1 MPISCPLSIRS
12 PSYEAFKELD
22 YCRVMPQAFCT
33 HNCLGPLAD
42 EFVYKSDFAARLRES
57 GLETLIDVP
66 VYVTFDSFEKRYVL
80 DVVVGR
86 CGVYELKVARAL
98 TPEHEMQLL
107 NYLYLL
113 DLERGKLINFRTDR
127 VECRFVNSGTTR
139 SQRQR
144 FGVDDVCWKDTS
156 PLRHLCIEILRDW
169 GTGLSL
175 PLYYQALT
183 HLLGGEERVV
193 KQVPMNRDGLP
204 LGRQRFHT
212 LNDKSAFE
220 VTALLNGHRQ
230 YEQNLRKLLRHS
242 PFEAIH
248 WVNITLKE
256 VRFLTVV

>member
-1 MPISCPLSIRS
+1 MPISCPLAIRS
-12 PSYEAFKELD
+12 PSYQEFKALD
-22 YCRVMPQAFCT
+22 YCKVMPQAFCT

-42 EFVYKSDFAARLRES
+42 EFVYKADFAARLRES
-57 GLETLIDVP
+57 GLDTQIEVP
-66 VYVTFDSFEKRYVL
+66 VYVTFDTFEKRYVL
-80 DVVVGR
+80 DAVVGK

-113 DLERGKLINFRTDR
+113 DIERGKLINFRTDR
-127 VECRFVNSGTTR
+127 VECQFVNSGTTR
-139 SQRQR
+139 SQRQSFAIDGIR
-144 FGVDDVCWKDTS
+144 WCDES
-156 PLRHLCIEILRDW
+156 PLRRLCIDILRDW

-204 LGRQRFHT
+204 LGRQRFHV
-212 LNDKSAFE
+212 LSNRSAFE

-248 WVNITLKE
+248 WINISLKE
-256 VRFLTVV
+256 VRFVTVV